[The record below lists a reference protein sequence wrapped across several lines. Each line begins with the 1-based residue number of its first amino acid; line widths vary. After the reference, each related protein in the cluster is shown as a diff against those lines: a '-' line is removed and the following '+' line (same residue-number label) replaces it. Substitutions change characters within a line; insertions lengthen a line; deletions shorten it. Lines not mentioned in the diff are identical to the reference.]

1 MEARDSENEP
11 RPVRPGA
18 IQAFIRKLKLK
29 GSHTALIPV
38 FLLAVSLV
46 LWLAARPIMKHIGA
60 RTYVA
65 AMVANA
71 DGEDTRASKLFK
83 KACGEGDKLA
93 CQAFNCLNPDDNLLG
108 SDARAIFPG
117 APVTNCAVWTR

>member
-1 MEARDSENEP
+1 MEAQDGQNEP
-11 RPVRPGA
+11 RPARPGA
-18 IQAFIRKLKLK
+18 IQAFIRKPKFK
-29 GSHTALIPV
+29 ASHTALIPV
-38 FLLAVSLV
+38 VLLAVSLV
-46 LWLAARPIMKHIGA
+46 LWLAAKPIMKQVGA

-71 DGEDTRASKLFK
+71 NGEDTRASKLFK

-93 CQAFNCLNPDDNLLG
+93 CRAFNCLNPNDNLLG

-117 APVTNCAVWTR
+117 APVANCAVWTR